1 MAKPKRRM
9 GRYIRGVID
18 EDLDLGTLAAQTLVG
33 DTWDES
39 ANQRMLIS
47 SIVANYSLDGL
58 VAGQGPIIF
67 GVAHSDYT
75 DAEIEVVI
83 EAVGSWDEGNK
94 VSQEQAKR
102 LVRQIGQF
110 VGELDTGTDDIQFN
124 DGKPVKTKLNWIL
137 NTGDTLKMWAYNVST
152 AALTTSAPVMRANG
166 HANLWPR

>member
-1 MAKPKRRM
+1 M
-9 GRYIRGVID
+9 GKYIRGTIS
-18 EDLDLGTLAAQTLVG
+18 EDLDLGTLAAKTLVS
-33 DTWDES
+33 DTWDE
-39 ANQRMLIS
+39 AVLERTLIS
-47 SIVANYSLDGL
+47 SIVSTWNLDGL

-94 VSQEQAKR
+94 VAQEQAKR
-102 LVRQIGQF
+102 LVRRIGQF
-110 VGELDTGTDDIQFN
+110 VGTQGTGTDDVQFN

-137 NTGDTLKMWAYNVST
+137 NTGDTLKMWAYNTSS
-152 AALTTSAPVMRANG
+152 AALTTSAPSMRADG